1 MRKRGQTK
9 KEKSLI
15 KKENKRFGKVN
26 KQKSNKIIE
35 GNIIEIHGH

>member
-9 KEKSLI
+9 KEKPLR

-26 KQKSNKIIE
+26 KQESNKIIE